1 MGELRGITRSRGVLL
16 EKPALIRLWMAQP
29 RGSGITARKPAAL
42 RGARD
47 LREGKALKERTSGT
61 VGTRNK
67 VTNFKLAKTAERLRK
82 PGSGTEEGVDNP
94 ARRGLA

>member
-1 MGELRGITRSRGVLL
+1 LGELRSITRSRGVLL